1 LSKRSPRPPPQSK
14 GAPTPGST
22 SILELDRFTEASLEK
37 WRAAS
42 KDLDELQAV
51 LYFALEPDRRRLR
64 PELIAALQQVPPVSI
79 HGGSWCRIVSYRYS
93 HQPLSCAGSLQSV
106 GGRFNAGV
114 DLDETALN
122 PWPALYLAQDYETAF
137 REKFQMPS
145 DHLAEGLKPHE
156 LALEPGASHSC
167 VLLGVKLNR
176 VFDMT
181 ATHAF
186 DAVAKVF
193 RKIKMP
199 PQAGPILKRLK
210 QPKSSVYMA
219 QTPLQLR
226 QLVLKNN
233 WRVLPIQY
241 GLPAQSQ
248 VFAEL
253 IRAAGYEGILYP
265 STKGSGQCLAIYPEF
280 LGDDS
285 FVELA
290 DGAPPGV
297 KHPRLDSATADELAG
312 WDSLPPR
319 LNPRV

>member
-1 LSKRSPRPPPQSK
+1 MPKRSPRPPPSK
-14 GAPTPGST
+14 GAPTPGAT

-51 LYFALEPDRRRLR
+51 LYFAVEPHRRRLR
-64 PELIAALQQVPPVSI
+64 PELIAALQQVPPISI
-79 HGGSWCRIVSYRYS
+79 SGGSWCRIVSYRYS
-93 HQPLSCAGSLQSV
+93 LQPLSCAGSLQSV
-106 GGRFNAGV
+106 GGRFNAGA
-114 DLDETALN
+114 DLDETPLN

-145 DHLAEGLKPHE
+145 DHVVEGLKPHE
-156 LALEPGASHSC
+156 LALEPGASHST
-167 VLLGVKLNR
+167 VLLRVRLNR

-181 ATHAF
+181 ATNAF
-186 DAVAKVF
+186 DAVAQVF
-193 RKIKMP
+193 RKIKIP
-199 PQAGPILKRLK
+199 PQVGPILKRLK
-210 QPKSSVYMA
+210 QLPSSVFMTK
-219 QTPLQLR
+219 TPHQLR
-226 QLVLKNN
+226 QWVLKNN
-233 WRVLPIQY
+233 WRVLPMQY

-248 VFAEL
+248 ILAEL

-265 STKGSGQCLAIYPEF
+265 STKGSGQCLAVYPE
-280 LGDDS
+280 LLSDDS

-297 KHPRLDSATADELAG
+297 EHPRLDSSSADELAG

-319 LNPRV
+319 SSPRV